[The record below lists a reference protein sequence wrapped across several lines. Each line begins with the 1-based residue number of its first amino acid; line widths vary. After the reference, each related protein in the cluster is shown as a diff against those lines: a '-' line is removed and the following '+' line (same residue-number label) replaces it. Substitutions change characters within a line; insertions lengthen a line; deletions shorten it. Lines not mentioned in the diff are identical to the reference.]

1 MSQNSSPAPR
11 RWEGH
16 DLVVIPVEILS
27 ATDAEGKPLSGTA
40 VRLWIALATFA
51 NAKNVCWPSN
61 RTLLALLP
69 PGISRRTIQRAKSE
83 LAGSDLLRITHRLTE
98 AGRQTSDL
106 YELRI
111 PEGDNTDGEGAILT
125 APVGANGTAPE
136 GGENGAPLN
145 LEVEPHQKEVGEVEQ
160 VFGAWVRSTGKDP
173 DRTRLDGKRRRLITT
188 ALQAYPVDDLVVAV
202 QGWEKSAFHR
212 GENERGKV
220 YNDLGLILRDAQH
233 IEEFRDLFHSP
244 AAAERAASWGNL
256 AEVLSEE

>member
-1 MSQNSSPAPR
+1 MSQNSSPATR

-51 NAKNVCWPSN
+51 NAKNLCWPSN

-69 PGISRRTIQRAKSE
+69 PGISRRTIQRAKLE

-106 YELRI
+106 YQLRI

-125 APVGANGTAPE
+125 APVSANGTAPE
-136 GGENGAPLN
+136 GGENAAPLN
-145 LEVEPHQKEVGEVEQ
+145 LEVEPHQKEQGQVED
-160 VFGAWVRSTGKDP
+160 VFTAWCHSTKRNP
-173 DRTRLDGKRRRLITT
+173 VQTKLDAKRRRLIEA
-188 ALQAYPVDDLVVAV
+188 ALQSYPVTDLVAAV

-233 IEEFRDLFHSP
+233 IEEFRDLYHSLP
-244 AAAERAASWGNL
+244 TAERAASWGNL
-256 AEVLSEE
+256 SEVLSEE

>member
-1 MSQNSSPAPR
+1 MSQNSSPATR

-69 PGISRRTIQRAKSE
+69 PGISRRTIQRAKLE
-83 LAGSDLLRITHRLTE
+83 LAGADLLRITHRLTE
-98 AGRQTSDL
+98 AGRQTSDF

-111 PEGDNTDGEGAILT
+111 PCVKSVGEGDSFT
-125 APVGANGTAPE
+125 APEGGVVDAPE

-188 ALQAYPVDDLVVAV
+188 ALQAYPVDDLVVGV

-220 YNDLGLILRDAQH
+220 SNDLGLILRDAQH